1 MKISLSTVLIIL
13 TSSVLFSHC
22 QVPCGIYD
30 DAARIKQI
38 QEDITTIQ
46 KAMKN
51 INELSNNK
59 TVPQDLNQLV
69 RWVNTKEEHAQHIQD
84 VIMQYFLAQ
93 RVKPKNVND
102 EGYTKYVSLT
112 ISCQKIIF
120 HAMKCKQNT
129 EVSYSEILLKEVN
142 LLIDSYFDDHGKLHL
157 NELMSK

>member
-1 MKISLSTVLIIL
+1 MKISLLIVLIIL

-102 EGYTKYVSLT
+102 EGYTKYISLT

>member
-1 MKISLSTVLIIL
+1 
-13 TSSVLFSHC
+13 
-22 QVPCGIYD
+22 
-30 DAARIKQI
+30 
-38 QEDITTIQ
+38 
-46 KAMKN
+46 MKN

-102 EGYTKYVSLT
+102 EGYTNYVSLT

>member
-1 MKISLSTVLIIL
+1 MKISLSIVLIIL

-69 RWVNTKEEHAQHIQD
+69 RWINTKEEHSQHIQD
-84 VIMQYFLAQ
+84 VMMQYFLAQ
-93 RVKPKNVND
+93 RIKPKDVKD
-102 EGYTKYVSLT
+102 IGYTKYVSLT
-112 ISCQKIIF
+112 TSCQKIIF
-120 HAMKCKQNT
+120 YAMK
-129 EVSYSEILLKEVN
+129 SHFF
-142 LLIDSYFDDHGKLHL
+142 LLIK
-157 NELMSK
+157 

>member
-1 MKISLSTVLIIL
+1 MKISLSIVLIIL

-59 TVPQDLNQLV
+59 TAPQDLNQLV

-129 EVSYSEILLKEVN
+129 KVSYSEILLKEVN

>member
-1 MKISLSTVLIIL
+1 MKISFSIVLIIL

-129 EVSYSEILLKEVN
+129 EESYSEILLKEVN

>member
-59 TVPQDLNQLV
+59 TAPQDLNQLV

>member
-1 MKISLSTVLIIL
+1 MKISLSIVLIIL

-59 TVPQDLNQLV
+59 SVPQDLNQLV

>member
-1 MKISLSTVLIIL
+1 MKISFSIVLIIL

>member
-1 MKISLSTVLIIL
+1 MKISLSIVLIIL

-69 RWVNTKEEHAQHIQD
+69 RWVNTKELHATLIQD
-84 VIMQYFLAQ
+84 IISDYFLTQ
-93 RVKPKNVND
+93 RIKFKN
-102 EGYTKYVSLT
+102 EGDSDRNKYIEMTTTLQQMLVS
-112 ISCQKIIF
+112 
-120 HAMKCKQNT
+120 AMKCKQTVSNKST
-129 EVSYSEILLKEVN
+129 ERLSN
-142 LLIDSYFDDHGKLHL
+142 LTERFSSIYFDEHGLEHL
-157 NELMSK
+157 EELNHK

>member
-1 MKISLSTVLIIL
+1 MKISLSIVLIIL

-59 TVPQDLNQLV
+59 TAPQDLNQLV

>member
-1 MKISLSTVLIIL
+1 MKISLSIVLIIL

-102 EGYTKYVSLT
+102 EGYTKYISLT

>member
-1 MKISLSTVLIIL
+1 MKISLSIVLVIL

-129 EVSYSEILLKEVN
+129 EVFYSEILLKEVN

>member
-59 TVPQDLNQLV
+59 TVPKDLNQLV

>member
-1 MKISLSTVLIIL
+1 MKISLSIVLVIL

>member
-1 MKISLSTVLIIL
+1 MKISLSIVLITL

-102 EGYTKYVSLT
+102 EGYTDYVSLT

>member
-1 MKISLSTVLIIL
+1 MKISLSIVLIIL

-129 EVSYSEILLKEVN
+129 EVFYSEILLKEVN

>member
-1 MKISLSTVLIIL
+1 MKISLSIVLIIL

-59 TVPQDLNQLV
+59 TAPQDLNQLV

-129 EVSYSEILLKEVN
+129 EVFYSEILLKEVN

>member
-1 MKISLSTVLIIL
+1 MKISLSIVLIIL

-59 TVPQDLNQLV
+59 TAPQDLNQLV

-157 NELMSK
+157 NELVSK